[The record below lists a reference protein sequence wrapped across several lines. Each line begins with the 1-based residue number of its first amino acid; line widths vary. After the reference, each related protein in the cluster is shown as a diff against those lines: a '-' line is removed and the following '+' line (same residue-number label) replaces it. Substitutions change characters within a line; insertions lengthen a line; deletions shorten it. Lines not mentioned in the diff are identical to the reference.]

1 MVDVFG
7 LVYQMSTASGHQV
20 ELRVTR
26 RSKLAGVMRDC
37 GSSKA
42 VLDYLREAGEY
53 RRAFEIR
60 QHVRRSHAAVSWAL
74 SVKTCASFL
83 SIRAFIPRSI
93 FWMDTPA
100 RPSNIL
106 ANIWPTSFAFAPSR
120 PRTFAN
126 RSAFGAWSIWKPS
139 ETPRAVPFY

>member
-1 MVDVFG
+1 MIDAFG
-7 LVYQMSTASGHQV
+7 LVYQMSVASGRPV

-60 QHVRRSHAAVSWAL
+60 QYVRRSHAAVSWAL
-74 SVKTCASFL
+74 IFLRRVGAIECAPDAV
-83 SIRAFIPRSI
+83 RN
-93 FWMDTPA
+93 A
-100 RPSNIL
+100 RYL
-106 ANIWPTSFAFAPSR
+106 R
-120 PRTFAN
+120 Y
-126 RSAFGAWSIWKPS
+126 
-139 ETPRAVPFY
+139 RAVKEG